1 MTIERYFTID
11 GEIVHFEAGQ
21 TILQAALAAG
31 VFIPHLCF
39 HPDFGPHASCK
50 LCTVTVDGRN
60 SSACAMPAMPG
71 QEVHSDTP
79 ELNARRRV
87 LLQMLFV
94 EGNHFCPGCAKS
106 GNCKLQA
113 LGYELEMFNA
123 HYAHYYPSRGVDA
136 THPDVILERNRCIM
150 CELCVRASR
159 DVDGKNVFGL
169 AGRGRAS
176 HLVINSPSGKL
187 GDTGL
192 MLSDKAAHVC
202 PVGAIMPKRT
212 GYSVPIGERLFDH
225 ESLGQ
230 KVKKHTEWRSSSAER
245 DSAPKELCSSSAE
258 RDSAAKELCSS
269 GAERD
274 GSTKELVNGSGA
286 AGSVKEG

>member
-39 HPDFGPHASCK
+39 IPISARTPRRK

-60 SSACAMPAMPG
+60 ASACATPAMPG
-71 QEVHSDTP
+71 HEVHSDTP

-123 HYAHYYPSRGVDA
+123 HFTHFYPDRGLNWS
-136 THPDVILERNRCIM
+136 HPDIILDRNRCIM
-150 CELCVRASR
+150 CETCVRASR
-159 DVDGKNVFGL
+159 DVDGKSVFAL
-169 AGRGRAS
+169 AGRGARLASRDQFAIGQTRRYAAGAVRQSGACLPGRRAHAQARGLFRADWRAS
-176 HLVINSPSGKL
+176 VRP
-187 GDTGL
+187 
-192 MLSDKAAHVC
+192 
-202 PVGAIMPKRT
+202 
-212 GYSVPIGERLFDH
+212 
-225 ESLGQ
+225 
-230 KVKKHTEWRSSSAER
+230 
-245 DSAPKELCSSSAE
+245 
-258 RDSAAKELCSS
+258 
-269 GAERD
+269 
-274 GSTKELVNGSGA
+274 
-286 AGSVKEG
+286 

>member
-1 MTIERYFTID
+1 MTIEHYFTID
-11 GEIVHFEAGQ
+11 GEIVYFEGGQ

-50 LCTVTVDGRN
+50 LCTVIVDGRN
-60 SSACAMPAMPG
+60 ASACATPAMPG
-71 QEVHSDTP
+71 HEIQSDTP

-123 HYAHYYPSRGVDA
+123 HFTHFYPDRGLDA
-136 THPDVILERNRCIM
+136 SHPDILLDRNRCIM
-150 CELCVRASR
+150 CETCVRASR
-159 DVDGKNVFGL
+159 DVDGKSVFAL

-192 MLSDKAAHVC
+192 ALSDKAAHVC
-202 PVGAIMPKRT
+202 PVGAIMPKRA
-212 GYSVPIGERLFDH
+212 GYSVPIGERLYDH

-230 KVKKHTEWRSSSAER
+230 KVKKHTAW
-245 DSAPKELCSSSAE
+245 P
-258 RDSAAKELCSS
+258 SS
-269 GAERD
+269 GAQGD
-274 GSTKELVNGSGA
+274 SATKELVNGSVA
-286 AGSVKEG
+286 VNSVKEG